1 MPRQSERYALD
12 LNVQLYASHQW
23 QAVAMQDVSRTGM
36 FVAMSPPL
44 PVGTPVIVALKV
56 DGVRVSTPARVAN
69 CLEDGRAIGRVP
81 GVGIAFRMPLE
92 PAFALAV
99 DQLLRRVRAKQQQQG
114 ARVVVADA
122 EPRMLERLSD
132 ALAAAGFSVAT
143 AATGMEV
150 FGACLQH
157 KPDVVLVDRKT
168 PIIDGMQLIERLA
181 GDDKLAS
188 VPLVVMTSEPRDIE
202 PAFEHGAADVV
213 LKPFSMVEMIAR
225 IRRIAQAP
233 RRGDPSLLSGSLA
246 SISVGT
252 VLTMLE
258 QENKT
263 NRLLLSNGH
272 AAWIDVV
279 DGRVVDAGWSVDNR
293 HPRAVVLEILDWA
306 QGTFKVI
313 ASPPRRRSTSFA
325 MPIMQLLLEQARLRD
340 EAARPISARTATS

>member
-1 MPRQSERYALD
+1 
-12 LNVQLYASHQW
+12 
-23 QAVAMQDVSRTGM
+23 MQDVSRTGM
-36 FVAMSPPL
+36 FVALSPPL
-44 PVGTPVIVALKV
+44 EVGTPVIVAIKV

-69 CLEDGRAIGRVP
+69 CLEDGRALGRVP

-92 PAFALAV
+92 ASFSLAI
-99 DQLLRRVRAKQQQQG
+99 DQLLRRVRAKQLQN
-114 ARVVVADA
+114 AHVVVADA

-132 ALAAAGFSVAT
+132 AFAGAGFSVAT

-157 KPDVVLVDRKT
+157 KPDLVLVDRKT

-181 GDDKLAS
+181 TDDKLAS
-188 VPLVVMTSEPRDIE
+188 VPIVVMTSEPRDIE
-202 PAFEHGAADVV
+202 PAFEHGAAEVV

-225 IRRIAQAP
+225 IRRIVQAP
-233 RRGDPSLLSGSLA
+233 RRGDQAMLSGSLA
-246 SISVGT
+246 NLSVGA

-258 QENKT
+258 QEKKS

-279 DGRVVDAGWSVDNR
+279 DGRVVDAGWSLDNR
-293 HPRAVVLEILDWA
+293 HPRAVVLEILEWT

-313 ASPPRRRSTSFA
+313 ACPPLRRSTSIA

-340 EAARPISARTATS
+340 EASRPVSARTATS